1 MIDDDHETEER
12 FHRELA
18 EKSGRSLPR
27 KLKHAATLPAQR
39 VLCNI

>member
-12 FHRELA
+12 FHHELA

-39 VLCNI
+39 VLRNI